1 MGYLFEPTDSGCYPG
16 TTVLI
21 NKLGITDE
29 KILKENESFITST
42 MAAMLI
48 SKPMKKG
55 FDFGDYK
62 AIHHALFSELYS
74 WAGEIR
80 TISLSK
86 TTTKFIA
93 PEQIEML
100 GRNIFNRLKKL
111 NYFVDLSKDE
121 FAIEIA
127 DLYNSLNLLHPFRE
141 GNGRTQRVFFTQLIR
156 NAGYS
161 IDYSEFNSEFLMV
174 GSIQAA
180 SGVMDNLISF
190 FENNIIKH

>member
-29 KILKENESFITST
+29 TILKENESFITST
-42 MAAMLI
+42 MAAILI
-48 SKPMKKG
+48 SKSLKQG

-62 AIHHALFSELYS
+62 AIHYALFSELYD

-80 TISLSK
+80 NISISK
-86 TTTKFIA
+86 TTTTFVA
-93 PEQIEML
+93 PEQIEEL
-100 GRNIFNRLKKL
+100 GRNVFSRLKKL
-111 NYFVDLSKDE
+111 RYFVGLSKNE
-121 FAIEIA
+121 LTIEIA

-161 IDYSEFNSEFLMV
+161 IDYSDLNSEFLMIS
-174 GSIQAA
+174 SIQAA

-190 FENNIIKH
+190 FESNIV

>member
-42 MAAMLI
+42 MAAILI
-48 SKPMKKG
+48 SKSLKQG

-62 AIHHALFSELYS
+62 AIHYALFSELYD

-80 TISLSK
+80 NISISK
-86 TTTKFIA
+86 TTTTFVA
-93 PEQIEML
+93 PEQIEEL
-100 GRNIFNRLKKL
+100 GRNVFSRLKKL
-111 NYFVDLSKDE
+111 RYFVGLSKNE
-121 FAIEIA
+121 LTIEIA

-161 IDYSEFNSEFLMV
+161 IDYSDLNSEFLMIS
-174 GSIQAA
+174 SIQAA

-190 FENNIIKH
+190 FESNIV

>member
-1 MGYLFEPTDSGCYPG
+1 MGYLFEPTDSDCYPG

-21 NKLGITDE
+21 NKLEITDE

-42 MAAMLI
+42 MAAILI
-48 SKPMKKG
+48 SKSLKQG

-62 AIHHALFSELYS
+62 AIHYALFSELYD

-80 TISLSK
+80 NISISK
-86 TTTKFIA
+86 TTTTFVA
-93 PEQIEML
+93 PEQIEEL
-100 GRNIFNRLKKL
+100 GRNVFSRLKKL
-111 NYFVDLSKDE
+111 RYFVGLSKNE
-121 FAIEIA
+121 LTIEIE
-127 DLYNSLNLLHPFRE
+127 DLYNSLNLLHQFRE

-161 IDYSEFNSEFLMV
+161 IDYSDLNSEFLMIS
-174 GSIQAA
+174 SIQAA

-190 FENNIIKH
+190 FEINIV

>member
-1 MGYLFEPTDSGCYPG
+1 MGYLFEPTDSDCYPG

-42 MAAMLI
+42 MAAILI
-48 SKPMKKG
+48 SKSLKQG

-62 AIHHALFSELYS
+62 AIHYALFSELYD
-74 WAGEIR
+74 WAGEIMN
-80 TISLSK
+80 ISISK
-86 TTTKFIA
+86 TTTTFVA
-93 PEQIEML
+93 PEQIEEL
-100 GRNIFNRLKKL
+100 GRNVFSRLKKL
-111 NYFVDLSKDE
+111 RYFVGLSKNE
-121 FAIEIA
+121 LTIEIA

-161 IDYSEFNSEFLMV
+161 IDYSDLNSEFLMIS
-174 GSIQAA
+174 SIQAA

-190 FENNIIKH
+190 FESNIV

>member
-1 MGYLFEPTDSGCYPG
+1 
-16 TTVLI
+16 
-21 NKLGITDE
+21 
-29 KILKENESFITST
+29 
-42 MAAMLI
+42 
-48 SKPMKKG
+48 
-55 FDFGDYK
+55 
-62 AIHHALFSELYS
+62 
-74 WAGEIR
+74 
-80 TISLSK
+80 
-86 TTTKFIA
+86 
-93 PEQIEML
+93 ML

-180 SGVMDNLISF
+180 SGVMDNLIGF
-190 FENNIIKH
+190 FENNIKH

>member
-29 KILKENESFITST
+29 TILKENESFITST

-55 FDFGDYK
+55 FNFGDYK
-62 AIHHALFSELYS
+62 AIHYALFSELYD

-80 TISLSK
+80 NISISK
-86 TTTKFIA
+86 TTTTFVA
-93 PEQIEML
+93 PEQIEEL
-100 GRNIFNRLKKL
+100 GRNVFSRLKKL
-111 NYFVDLSKDE
+111 RYFVGLSKNE
-121 FAIEIA
+121 LTIEIA

-161 IDYSEFNSEFLMV
+161 IDYSDLNSEFLMIS
-174 GSIQAA
+174 SIQAA

-190 FENNIIKH
+190 FESNIV

>member
-1 MGYLFEPTDSGCYPG
+1 MGYLFEPTDSDCYPG

-21 NKLGITDE
+21 NKLEITDE

-42 MAAMLI
+42 MAAILI
-48 SKPMKKG
+48 SKSLKQG

-62 AIHHALFSELYS
+62 AIHYALFSELYD

-80 TISLSK
+80 NISISK
-86 TTTKFIA
+86 TTTTFVA
-93 PEQIEML
+93 PEQIEEL
-100 GRNIFNRLKKL
+100 GRNVFSRLKKL
-111 NYFVDLSKDE
+111 RYFVGLSKNE
-121 FAIEIA
+121 LTIEIA

-161 IDYSEFNSEFLMV
+161 IDYSDLNSEFLMIS
-174 GSIQAA
+174 SIQAA

-190 FENNIIKH
+190 FESNIV

>member
-1 MGYLFEPTDSGCYPG
+1 MGYLFEPTDSDCYPG

-42 MAAMLI
+42 MAAILI
-48 SKPMKKG
+48 SKSLKQG

-62 AIHHALFSELYS
+62 AIHYALFSELYD

-80 TISLSK
+80 NISISK
-86 TTTKFIA
+86 TTTTFVA
-93 PEQIEML
+93 PEQIEEL
-100 GRNIFNRLKKL
+100 GRNVFSRLKKL
-111 NYFVDLSKDE
+111 RYFVGLSKNE
-121 FAIEIA
+121 LTIEIA

-161 IDYSEFNSEFLMV
+161 IDYSDLNSEFLMIS
-174 GSIQAA
+174 SIQAA

-190 FENNIIKH
+190 FESNIV

>member
-1 MGYLFEPTDSGCYPG
+1 MGYLFEPTDSDCYPG

-29 KILKENESFITST
+29 KMLKENESFITST
-42 MAAMLI
+42 MAAILI
-48 SKPMKKG
+48 SKSLKQG

-62 AIHHALFSELYS
+62 AIHYALFSELYD

-80 TISLSK
+80 NISISK
-86 TTTKFIA
+86 TTTTFVA
-93 PEQIEML
+93 PEQIEEL
-100 GRNIFNRLKKL
+100 GRNVFSRLKKL
-111 NYFVDLSKDE
+111 RYFVGLSKNE
-121 FAIEIA
+121 LTIEIA

-161 IDYSEFNSEFLMV
+161 IDYSDLNSEFLMIS
-174 GSIQAA
+174 SIQAA

-190 FENNIIKH
+190 FESNIV